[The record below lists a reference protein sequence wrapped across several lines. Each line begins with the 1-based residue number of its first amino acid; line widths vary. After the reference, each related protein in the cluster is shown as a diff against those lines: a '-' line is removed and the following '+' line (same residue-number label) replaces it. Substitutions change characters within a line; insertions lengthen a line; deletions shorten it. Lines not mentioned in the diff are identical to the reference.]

1 MKIKRSILQGAL
13 LFTAGVG
20 CTVIAQVGWSP
31 PPKSQEELVKHA
43 HELLV
48 EVSQF
53 GSYVTLVHKEGLVF
67 NLDPVRCP
75 TPLPQP
81 KLPAYAVDPIALQ
94 QGVAGLLAVEQAY
107 LAGVKNPMRDDD
119 KCNVNPE

>member
-13 LFTAGVG
+13 LFAAGVG
-20 CTVIAQVGWSP
+20 CTVIAQMGWTP
-31 PPKSQEELVKHA
+31 PPKSHEELVKHA

-53 GSYVTLVHKEGLVF
+53 GAYVTIVHKEGLVF

-81 KLPAYAVDPIALQ
+81 KWPAYAVDPVALQ

-119 KCNVNPE
+119 KCQVNPD